1 MISGVKLLDNE
12 SFCGV
17 IIQDMAGSRDLWKIL
32 KNTKTSFQKE
42 FIIGVCA
49 ALNLEPTSFVA
60 LNFVVFLR
68 ICFVM

>member
-17 IIQDMAGSRDLWKIL
+17 IIQDMAGRDLWKIFL
-32 KNTKTSFQKE
+32 KKTSFQKE

-49 ALNLEPTSFVA
+49 ALNFESTGFMA
-60 LNFVVFLR
+60 LNFVVFYVYVL
-68 ICFVM
+68 

>member
-17 IIQDMAGSRDLWKIL
+17 IIQDMSGSRDLWKIL

-42 FIIGVCA
+42 FIIGECA
-49 ALNLEPTSFVA
+49 ALNLEPTTCVA

-68 ICFVM
+68 IRIVM

>member
-17 IIQDMAGSRDLWKIL
+17 IIQDMAGRENIK
-32 KNTKTSFQKE
+32 KYKKPPFQKE

-49 ALNLEPTSFVA
+49 ALNSESTGFVA
-60 LNFVVFLR
+60 LHFVVFYVYVL
-68 ICFVM
+68 